1 MNWEDY
7 MLQTR
12 RQLKALNKAIPGT
25 TYAFGKLGEAVKE
38 GDGLDFKTKE
48 FIALGIAIAERCEP
62 CIGFHIEALKNCDAT
77 REELA
82 GALAMAVHMG
92 GGPSMM
98 YAAKALDAWD
108 QL

>member
-1 MNWEDY
+1 MDWDNY

-12 RQLKALNKAIPGT
+12 GQLKELNKTIPGT
-25 TYAFGKLGEAVKE
+25 TYAFEKLGEAVKE

-48 FIALGIAIAERCEP
+48 FIALGIAIADRCEP
-62 CIGFHIEALKNCDAT
+62 CIGFHIEALKNCGAT
-77 REELA
+77 RAELA
-82 GALAMAVHMG
+82 GALAISVHMG